1 MERKGLKLFT
11 FLSDTSVWGEIS
23 AYSEGGALLLEAAEL
38 ELVLGSSAIPPP
50 SRNMVTAISRLLLHA
65 SNICFPTLSVAPRR
79 MLDTGILIWSN
90 MLDKICN
97 AECNLML
104 VHHTFIKQRD
114 LKSIYPGWSSNFYMN
129 KMIDTAPAIWI
140 KIHDHNMSFSGP
152 VNTLLCTGESVPKL
166 PQIPLSFLFCNFL
179 LFICQNL

>member
-1 MERKGLKLFT
+1 MWRKKTWSFLL
-11 FLSDTSVWGEIS
+11 LSDTSLWGEIS

-79 MLDTGILIWSN
+79 MLDTGILILSN
-90 MLDKICN
+90 TLHNNCN
-97 AECNLML
+97 AECNLMHVVAFKKKNVL
-104 VHHTFIKQRD
+104 NHTFIKQGD
-114 LKSIYPGWSSNFYMN
+114 LKTIYPGRSSNFNMN

-140 KIHDHNMSFSGP
+140 KIHDHNMSYSGP
-152 VNTLLCTGESVPKL
+152 VNALWAGGTNDILGKM
-166 PQIPLSFLFCNFL
+166 F
-179 LFICQNL
+179 